1 MDLVFLLD
9 MVQKGLPITK
19 AQARALRDAGLVE
32 GRYPNLSI
40 SSKVAG
46 AIGAHKEYV
55 KKRGLDAE
63 ICKELILKV
72 LATSPCSRAEIIAAI
87 DHALP
92 QDLSLKQK
100 QEHVSYLLKSLKRDR
115 KIALEGNTSGSV
127 WMLIRKDDN

>member
-1 MDLVFLLD
+1 M
-9 MVQKGLPITK
+9 G
-19 AQARALRDAGLVE
+19 G
-32 GRYPNLSI
+32 
-40 SSKVAG
+40 SS
-46 AIGAHKEYV
+46 
-55 KKRGLDAE
+55 E

-72 LATSPCSRAEIIAAI
+72 LATSSCSRAEIIAAI

-127 WMLIRKDDN
+127 WMLIAKDDN